1 MNNGIWIEE
10 WAKSL
15 GITEPVNGTWIQAI
29 KEHYGGGDVNGTHL
43 MSILHQM
50 GGDMSNGTI
59 LKGIMDEMGH
69 SMRNGSIPAGIGNL
83 GDTSPSQP
91 PTPPIDPCSVISG
104 VTSDNIGPLGSSRM
118 YYSWYKLYN
127 YNNTGWV
134 YTQSEI
140 GDCKTITGI
149 EIMFRAYSWGDN
161 VYDNQKIYLAHIEED
176 GFSSQSTSFNLFNDN
191 NITDLT
197 LVYDGTFDIPA
208 GDPVNVQFDFDTNFT
223 YNGIDNLLVIVQDE
237 SGTYSYSYPA
247 FKGMSSSYLPN
258 TYPSFYDYS
267 DSVLDINTDLVTR
280 YNYRPNTKLLY

>member
-29 KEHYGGGDVNGTHL
+29 KEHYGGDDVNGTHL

-59 LKGIMDEMGH
+59 LKGIMDDMGH
-69 SMRNGSIPAGIGNL
+69 SMSNGCITVGIGNL
-83 GDTSPSQP
+83 GDASPSEPPTP

-104 VTSDNIGPLGSSRM
+104 ITSDNIGPIGNTRL

-149 EIMFRAYSWGDN
+149 EIEFRAYSWGDN

-176 GFSSQSTSFNLFNDN
+176 GFSSQSTSFNLFDDN
-191 NITDLT
+191 TITDLT
-197 LVYDGTFDIPA
+197 LVYDGTFDIPN
-208 GDPVNVQFDFDTNFT
+208 GDPSNVQFDFDTNFT
-223 YNGIDNLLVIVQDE
+223 YNGSDNLLVILQDE

-247 FKGMSSSYLPN
+247 FKGKSNNS
-258 TYPSFYDYS
+258 YPSFYDYS
-267 DSVLDINTDLVTR
+267 DSVLDINTDNVTR
-280 YNYRPNTKLLY
+280 YKYRPNTKLLY